1 MNQQQVLAYLD
12 QVEVK
17 YQIVNHPS
25 VYTAAEADQY
35 VRDYQFAKTKN
46 LFLKSKGG
54 YYLVV
59 MLENKRLDMKKL
71 KEVLHTSR
79 FSFAQPAA
87 LTAKLGISSGAVS
100 PFNLLNNT
108 DHDIKLVF
116 DRDIL
121 SQSRLIGCHPND
133 NTATVILSITDLLAL
148 IKQWGNSVITM
159 TL

>member
-87 LTAKLGISSGAVS
+87 LTAKLGINSGAVS